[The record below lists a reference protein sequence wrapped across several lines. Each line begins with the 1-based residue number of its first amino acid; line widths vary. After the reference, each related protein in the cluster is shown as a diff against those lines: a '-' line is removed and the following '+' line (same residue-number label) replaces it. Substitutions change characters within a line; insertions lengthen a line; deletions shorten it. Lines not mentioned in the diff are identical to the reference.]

1 MKTVYK
7 KNMKRFELTYNG
19 VTSVFN
25 AFENGQGKTMT
36 GSKTNSWWVLYSVR
50 PSKTNTLGISGL
62 IESHKEDGS
71 IKWSFYSRVRVE
83 RGHKVFVKELR

>member
-1 MKTVYK
+1 MPQNKHSI
-7 KNMKRFELTYNG
+7 MKRFELTYNG